1 MESTLGARTGPR
13 TVLVGHSN
21 SNSTRNRDV
30 GGRVRK
36 DGREPSPSPHHFDCH
51 VSGLQFQGITLGLE
65 ATKPYGGSIERSFM
79 TVSRDLG
86 GVCRAL
92 QPAQKHR
99 ARLAV
104 LGRFDPFLCRALLA
118 FGSETACKRAREQEQ
133 RVADTSSQPPPPPAS
148 QNRMRLVAR

>member
-1 MESTLGARTGPR
+1 MQALLACAMLTQTLTTSPTQARVPTNAPLSHLHTQTHDTHEWCTR
-13 TVLVGHSN
+13 THTH
-21 SNSTRNRDV
+21 TRTRTHTHCN
-30 GGRVRK
+30 
-36 DGREPSPSPHHFDCH
+36 P
-51 VSGLQFQGITLGLE
+51 
-65 ATKPYGGSIERSFM
+65 
-79 TVSRDLG
+79 LG

-118 FGSETACKRAREQEQ
+118 FGSVTACKRAREQEQ